1 MNGRSITI
9 TPGRDFRP
17 GAGPK
22 SARTRRRGQPEG
34 VRSSRR
40 ASPKRVN
47 GGRALVTFEKLVK
60 AAGELLAE
68 VGFEK
73 LTSNGI
79 CARAKVTPPA
89 FYHYF
94 SNKYD
99 ILEEL
104 AETLL
109 KKQSDAFAIWLFQN
123 AGRSGCAA
131 QIDAL
136 ELWFRTAADIVA
148 KEPGGIWTMRALRAL
163 PNLAHIRLQSQRLF
177 TDQMFEFARRM
188 TPGTPAKTLW
198 YRLRIA
204 AEFSFVVD
212 ELALEED
219 QIPRDIV
226 FQEAARLMHGIIEEI
241 RG

>member
-1 MNGRSITI
+1 M
-9 TPGRDFRP
+9 TPNKHSRP
-17 GAGPK
+17 GAAPK
-22 SARTRRRGQPEG
+22 SARRRRTGQAGP
-34 VRSSRR
+34 VRSNRR
-40 ASPKRVN
+40 AKPERPT

-73 LTSNGI
+73 LTSNEI
-79 CARAKVTPPA
+79 CARAKLTPPA

-94 SNKYD
+94 NNKYD

-123 AGRSGCAA
+123 AGRAEGAA

-177 TDQMFEFARRM
+177 TDQMLEFARRM
-188 TPGTPAKTLW
+188 MPETRAKTLW
-198 YRLRIA
+198 NQLRIA
-204 AEFSFVVD
+204 AEFGFIVD

-219 QIPRDIV
+219 RIPRDIL
-226 FQEAARLMHGIIEEI
+226 FKEAARLMHGVIDEI